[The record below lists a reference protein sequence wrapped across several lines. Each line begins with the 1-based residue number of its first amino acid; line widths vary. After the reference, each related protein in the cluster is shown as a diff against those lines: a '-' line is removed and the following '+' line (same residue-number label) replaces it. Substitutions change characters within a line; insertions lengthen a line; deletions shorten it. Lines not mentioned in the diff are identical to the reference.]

1 MKTYALNLNRRLL
14 GHFSFYLTLLAFV
27 ICGLLLLAV
36 NQARATTNNYNRS
49 IKMSS
54 AKPSAAATTYT
65 VTFTVDSS
73 YSLRT
78 FVVDFCSNSPLA
90 GQSCTAP
97 TGFTVGASPT
107 VSNLLING
115 STPGGTWTPTS
126 LNSGRTLVYSGSAG
140 TAVVAGNVVTFDVTS
155 VVNPSTIGSFYG
167 RILTYSIAAPSYVAT
182 ATDVF
187 QELGGTAL
195 STASSI
201 GFVFQMPE
209 TLQFCVYKTACGDNP
224 ALTLGH
230 GVNNVLDSTQIDTAV
245 AKFSVATNAQGG
257 VTVYGNGGP
266 PKIPSKTL
274 NAINGGNGIKA
285 TMVAGTEAFGFRISP
300 TSGGIAAGTCY
311 ADTGGND
318 YCFDNNMVTPPIT
331 GVAVTQQSSPG
342 PINSNVLT
350 VTFAATTSTSTPA
363 GNYATVIV
371 FIASATY

>member
-1 MKTYALNLNRRLL
+1 MKKWTLNLNRHSPVYFSGYLL
-14 GHFSFYLTLLAFV
+14 LTALV
-27 ICGLLLLAV
+27 ICGLLLFAV
-36 NQARATTNNYNRS
+36 NQVKATANNYNRS

-97 TGFTVGASPT
+97 TGFTVGVSPT

-115 STPGGTWTPTS
+115 STPGGTWTATS

-167 RILTYSIAAPSYVAT
+167 RILTYSIASPSYSAT

-187 QELGGTAL
+187 EEFGGTAL

-201 GFVFQMPE
+201 GFVFQIPE
-209 TLQFCVYKTACGDNP
+209 TLQFCVYKTTCGDNP
-224 ALTLGH
+224 ALALGH
-230 GVNNVLDSTQIDTAV
+230 GANNVLDSTQIDTAV
-245 AKFSVATNAQGG
+245 AKLSVATNAQGG
-257 VTVYGNGGP
+257 VTIFGYGSSL
-266 PKIPSKTL
+266 KIPGKTI
-274 NAINGGNGIKA
+274 APINGGTGVQA
-285 TMVAGTEAFGFRISP
+285 AMTAGTEAFGFKISP
-300 TSGGIAAGTCY
+300 TTGAIAAGTCY

-318 YCFDNNMVTPPIT
+318 YCFDNNMVPPITT

-342 PINSNVLT
+342 PINNSVLT
-350 VTFAATTSTSTPA
+350 VTFAATASTSTPA
-363 GNYATVIV
+363 GIYTTVISFV
-371 FIASATY
+371 ASATF